1 MVMILVM
8 EDSDENNNH
17 RLQMLTEQMRGD
29 GVNGNAEYINN
40 NDKIPVLSD
49 EVGVIIVILVS

>member
-1 MVMILVM
+1 MILVM

>member
-1 MVMILVM
+1 MILVM

-29 GVNGNAEYINN
+29 GVNDNAEYINN

-49 EVGVIIVILVS
+49 EVGVIIIILVS